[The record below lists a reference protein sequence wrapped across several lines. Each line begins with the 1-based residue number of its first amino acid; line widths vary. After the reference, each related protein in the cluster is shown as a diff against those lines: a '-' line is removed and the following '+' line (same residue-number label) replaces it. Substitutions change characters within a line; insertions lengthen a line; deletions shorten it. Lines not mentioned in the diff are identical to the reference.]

1 MDAQSV
7 LKEILKKKYQ
17 KLKEAFT
24 EKSWLPARLCYREL
38 DHDDPCNKFCRDDFR
53 YVDKSDLHSW
63 ILFQSVPLA
72 EILLCDCR
80 HTSAKRVIMTFGVC
94 GVGKTTT
101 VQSCALDWAEGKG
114 YDNIGLL
121 FPLTFWELKLLGKK
135 LSLIEL
141 LQTFYPE
148 LKMLNTVNLNKKNVW
163 FILDGLDDCDFQ
175 LSLRSPVVKDVFEVT
190 TVEALIANLIN
201 GNLLPRAHIWITARN
216 SARKIIPR
224 NFILKETEVQG
235 FSDEQKEQVFRT
247 VVGND
252 DLAYKVINHVKISR
266 SLEFLCEIPP
276 ICTIAATVLK
286 EHVKPDDGFK
296 INPLNLTQIFTRLVT
311 SANPSSIIKLKR
323 LASFKE
329 KPNFFNETF
338 LSEFKINLEEAS
350 AISREC
356 PLLLREVKGLHNTT
370 VFCFGHSSI
379 REFLAASASLDNMVS
394 LSPNLTRRCCS
405 LVDLTVK
412 SKGKQYVFTRFLFGL
427 LKERDFMPP
436 TDPLFA
442 HTKSMILDNIL
453 NDSGVEL
460 YHCLREYDR
469 QAFLPEVWLFSKLGI
484 CPSPTFSP
492 MHWHFMVQR
501 STNFEGMR
509 IQFSMEVSKS
519 CDETLFRQITAI
531 LKSRK
536 AM

>member
-7 LKEILKKKYQ
+7 LKEVLKKKYQ
-17 KLKEAFT
+17 KLKKAFI
-24 EKSWLPARLCYREL
+24 EKSLLPPRLCYQEL

-53 YVDKSDLHSW
+53 YVDKSELHSW

-72 EILLCDCR
+72 EILSCDCR

-94 GVGKTTT
+94 GVGKTTA

-121 FPLTFWELKLLGKK
+121 FPLTFWELKLLKKK
-135 LSLIEL
+135 LSLIEV

-148 LKMLNTVNLNKKNVW
+148 LKMLNAVTLNKKNVW
-163 FILDGLDDCDFQ
+163 FVLDGLDDFQ
-175 LSLRSPVVKDVFEVT
+175 LWSPVVKDVFEAS
-190 TVEALIANLIN
+190 TVDALIANLIN

-224 NFILKETEVQG
+224 NFLLKETEVQG
-235 FSDEQKEQVFRT
+235 FSNEQKEQLFRT
-247 VVGND
+247 VIGND
-252 DLAYKVINHVKISR
+252 DLAYKAINHVRISR
-266 SLEFLCEIPP
+266 SLYFLCEIPP
-276 ICTIAATVLK
+276 VCTIAATVLK

-296 INPLNLTQIFTRLVT
+296 INPLNLTQIYARLVT
-311 SANPSSIIKLKR
+311 MVNPSSIVKLKR
-323 LASFKE
+323 LASYGK
-329 KPNFFNETF
+329 KPNFFTEQC
-338 LSEFKINLEEAS
+338 LSHFKINLEEAS

-379 REFLAASASLDNMVS
+379 YEFLAASASLDNMVS
-394 LSPNLTRRCCS
+394 LSPDLTRPCCN
-405 LVDLTVK
+405 LVDLAVK
-412 SKGKQYVFTRFLFGL
+412 SSKGERYVFTRFLFGI
-427 LKERDFMPP
+427 LKERDLMPP

-442 HTKSMILDNIL
+442 HTKSKILENIL
-453 NDSGVEL
+453 NDTGVEL
-460 YHCLREYDR
+460 FHCLREYDR
-469 QAFLPEVWLFSKLGI
+469 QALLPEVWLFSKLGI
-484 CPSPTFSP
+484 CPPPTFTP

-519 CDETLFRQITAI
+519 CDETLIRQITAI